1 MCRLTAYLGPPA
13 VPADLVTR
21 PNRSMITQS
30 YAARERQQG
39 IGYLNGDGFGL
50 GWYPQDIPDSHPD
63 RLPGEPCAFTDQ
75 GPAWNNRNLAHL
87 ARSII
92 SPLVFVHIRAAT
104 PGLAV
109 CSCSCHPFTYG
120 RMMWM
125 HNGCIGNFRD
135 VRRELLAS
143 LGDRAHSFAVD
154 KGASD
159 SALCFAIF
167 LDEIADPFAILEL
180 NEMRRAVESVIH
192 RIEAACI
199 KQKCTVTNLLN
210 FVVSDGHSIIAT
222 RYIWRPSPDNHD
234 KAATMYFGSGTGYEC
249 RNPETGEYRMVHK
262 DRRERLAVIT
272 SEPLTTDQTDW
283 VSVPE
288 NHILIV
294 SHDVHMLLSE
304 IGPPMETN
312 RCLVESLK
320 CLRFEQ
326 LTRDMLPAPSANF
339 EESMVG
345 DTVFE
350 DPCVHT
356 MFGHEDTILSLAS
369 SDGLLFSGSQDA
381 TIRAWDI
388 EHFHCAHVLK
398 GHTGSI
404 FSLAVHDGVLL
415 SASSDNTVRRWD
427 VKETFECL
435 TIVQFYGMGDILSM
449 SIVGSRLFLG
459 FQDTKIRC
467 LSLECESWK
476 GASST
481 PHIVECKSLAQELE
495 GCKCVSELGS
505 ASELRR
511 AEMHCGYIYA
521 LVWCDPYLISGSGD
535 GFVKLWNP
543 DTGECVSTLRGHR
556 GSVLAVACTPDR
568 KTLITGSRDCTLR
581 VWDVE
586 TKCHKRSLTAHTS
599 EVLSI
604 VISKTGFIY
613 TASADGEINVWSSV
627 NFQLLQRL
635 RGQEGA
641 IQAMITFAGHVVA
654 GGSKHCLF
662 MWDAVE
668 DSALSRSNSSIFAPG
683 AFEMSS
689 ADMQMTLRA
698 FVGIASVSGVEKYR
712 EQCWEAAKFVSARLK
727 ELGCD
732 QVILEATGENT
743 NPIVIGSLIIDP
755 ALPTVLVYGH
765 YDVQPVAPSN
775 WNTPPWQLTA
785 IDEYLYGRGAT
796 DDKGPIVA
804 TLHAVHELRL
814 SEQLEVNIV
823 FTYEG
828 EEECNSHGYKDTI
841 SRLMEDEQFAFL
853 SDVSTILVSNNYW
866 IDETRP
872 CLTYGMRGV
881 LEFHIS
887 ISGGSKNLHSGVDG
901 GAVFEPLTELT
912 TILST
917 LTDGHGNI
925 KISGFY
931 DDVSAPTEPELKMLD
946 NVQYDVEEYRKS
958 LGTEKLCINSA
969 REILMARWRNPTL
982 SIVSIDS
989 SNMASLYSVIPCRA
1003 AAKVSVRIVP
1013 YQRPEKII
1021 ECVRFHLNHEFSK
1034 LRSPNALSVEVLRS
1048 GDWWFGDAES
1058 KVFKAAAKAIN
1069 KVWHQPPILVREGG
1083 TMPITSFLEQKL
1095 GASALHLPLGQ
1106 ASDGAHLANE
1116 RISVKN
1122 LVNGKNVIKYLLR
1135 ELASPSACD
1144 SDDTEANGGSDDE

>member
-459 FQDTKIRC
+459 FQVS
-467 LSLECESWK
+467 LSTWLLEYSCSVTLAFMHFRRTRK
-476 GASST
+476 FDACRSNASPGKALPAHRTS
-481 PHIVECKSLAQELE
+481 S
-495 GCKCVSELGS
+495 S
-505 ASELRR
+505 ASR
-511 AEMHCGYIYA
+511 
-521 LVWCDPYLISGSGD
+521 WP
-535 GFVKLWNP
+535 
-543 DTGECVSTLRGHR
+543 
-556 GSVLAVACTPDR
+556 
-568 KTLITGSRDCTLR
+568 
-581 VWDVE
+581 
-586 TKCHKRSLTAHTS
+586 RSS
-599 EVLSI
+599 
-604 VISKTGFIY
+604 
-613 TASADGEINVWSSV
+613 
-627 NFQLLQRL
+627 
-635 RGQEGA
+635 
-641 IQAMITFAGHVVA
+641 
-654 GGSKHCLF
+654 
-662 MWDAVE
+662 
-668 DSALSRSNSSIFAPG
+668 
-683 AFEMSS
+683 
-689 ADMQMTLRA
+689 
-698 FVGIASVSGVEKYR
+698 
-712 EQCWEAAKFVSARLK
+712 
-727 ELGCD
+727 
-732 QVILEATGENT
+732 
-743 NPIVIGSLIIDP
+743 
-755 ALPTVLVYGH
+755 
-765 YDVQPVAPSN
+765 
-775 WNTPPWQLTA
+775 
-785 IDEYLYGRGAT
+785 
-796 DDKGPIVA
+796 
-804 TLHAVHELRL
+804 
-814 SEQLEVNIV
+814 
-823 FTYEG
+823 
-828 EEECNSHGYKDTI
+828 
-841 SRLMEDEQFAFL
+841 
-853 SDVSTILVSNNYW
+853 
-866 IDETRP
+866 
-872 CLTYGMRGV
+872 
-881 LEFHIS
+881 
-887 ISGGSKNLHSGVDG
+887 
-901 GAVFEPLTELT
+901 
-912 TILST
+912 
-917 LTDGHGNI
+917 
-925 KISGFY
+925 
-931 DDVSAPTEPELKMLD
+931 
-946 NVQYDVEEYRKS
+946 
-958 LGTEKLCINSA
+958 
-969 REILMARWRNPTL
+969 
-982 SIVSIDS
+982 
-989 SNMASLYSVIPCRA
+989 RA
-1003 AAKVSVRIVP
+1003 A
-1013 YQRPEKII
+1013 
-1021 ECVRFHLNHEFSK
+1021 N
-1034 LRSPNALSVEVLRS
+1034 
-1048 GDWWFGDAES
+1048 
-1058 KVFKAAAKAIN
+1058 
-1069 KVWHQPPILVREGG
+1069 
-1083 TMPITSFLEQKL
+1083 
-1095 GASALHLPLGQ
+1095 
-1106 ASDGAHLANE
+1106 
-1116 RISVKN
+1116 
-1122 LVNGKNVIKYLLR
+1122 
-1135 ELASPSACD
+1135 ASPSLALPQSCVAPRCIAAT
-1144 SDDTEANGGSDDE
+1144 STPWSGATRTSSAARVMALSSCGIPTRASAFRRCAVTVAPCLPSRAPPTAKRSSQARETARCASGMLRQSATSAASRLTHRRFCPL